1 MAIEAKI
8 ACQYCG
14 KEFSKAG
21 IANHEK
27 ACPENPQNK
36 VNIEV
41 RDPDLSTETDKEP
54 LETTVTIVEGE
65 PDKLVEVKLKD
76 NFQSFIG
83 DRYYRFEA
91 NKIYKVSDN
100 VKEVLQRAGMLEADR
115 KSAV

>member
-76 NFQSFIG
+76 NLQSFIG

-100 VKEVLQRAGMLEADR
+100 VKEVLQRAGMLEAI
-115 KSAV
+115 